1 MQVYLTL
8 LRRELGSFLV
18 SWIGYVTIA
27 GAAFLTGLSFVVL
40 LVKLRLEATAIPV
53 TEMFYATPFFWLIL
67 LLGTPLITMRLFAQE
82 KFSGTFETLMTTAVG
97 DWQVVL
103 GKFSAALLAYML
115 MWLPLLGCIV
125 VVRRY
130 VNDPAAV
137 DPRTVAVMFAGI
149 LLLGSMFVAIGCFG
163 SALTRNQVV
172 AAMVSFAIG
181 TGLFVLSFLGDRL
194 VLQTG
199 RTAQLFTYLALVDQ
213 MQDFAKGII
222 DTRPVVLCTTTTVFF
237 LFLTVRVIESRRWR

>member
-40 LVKLRLEATAIPV
+40 LVKLRLEATAMPV

-125 VVRRY
+125 VVGRY

-181 TGLFVLSFLGDRL
+181 TGLFVLGFLGDRI

-199 RTAQLFTYLALVDQ
+199 WTAQLFTYLALVDQ

-222 DTRPVVLCTTTTVFF
+222 DTRPVVLCITATVFF

>member
-40 LVKLRLEATAIPV
+40 LVKLRLETTAMPV

-137 DPRTVAVMFAGI
+137 DPRTVAVMFVGI

-163 SALTRNQVV
+163 SALTRNQIV

-181 TGLFVLSFLGDRL
+181 TGLFVLSFLGDRMG
-194 VLQTG
+194 LQTG
-199 RTAQLFTYLALVDQ
+199 WTAQVFAYLALVDQ

-222 DTRPVVLCTTTTVFF
+222 DTRPVVLCTTATVFF